1 MLNTDR
7 LCPGCMKDNSGESIC
22 SVCGYDSKKGN
33 PPDKLPARFIIR
45 DRYFVGKVLYS
56 DLSSTV
62 YLGFDM
68 IENKTVNIKEYFP
81 SLIAQRN
88 PDKTVFVVKD
98 NQFVFNEGIM
108 EFIEIN
114 KKLISF
120 PLSSLPATYAVFEEN
135 STAYAICEAVTGIS
149 LKSFLKR
156 NGGFLRWEQVRPLVL
171 PLIDTIKA
179 LHDISIIHGAISPDT
194 VIVCRDGKLRLTGIP
209 INTVKRKMRDCE
221 VSLGAQLYDGYSA
234 AEQYGI
240 TDNDI
245 GKYTDVYGICA
256 TIFTALI
263 GTVPPPADERIKAD
277 SLRVPSHFADE
288 LPRQVL
294 VSIANGMQVKPEVR
308 TQDIETLKNELI
320 YGETKENVRKSQR
333 AAAKNNTATKTPT
346 DEGKQKSSG
355 LKYAAIASGI
365 TAGLFVIMAVVL
377 IFTVFKDQIFKKD
390 INGNNSVPS
399 MPETASIG
407 DIDSDAV
414 ESKVLYPVPDL
425 RGKLYSEIADSDEC
439 KHLKVVI
446 KTKEYSSE
454 YERGQIC
461 AQSIQAG
468 ESAEHGALLELTISL
483 GSMEFRMPDISG
495 LSEEQAVIEL
505 LKLGLLY
512 DNIDITDEFDS
523 ESKPAIV
530 LRQEPA
536 RGETITAESKVIV
549 FVNSYKGDNN
559 SGNN

>member
-7 LCPGCMKDNSGESIC
+7 LCPGCMNDNSGESVC
-22 SVCGYDSKKGN
+22 PVCGYDSQKGN
-33 PPDKLPARFIIR
+33 PPYKLPARFIIR

-62 YLGFDM
+62 YLGFDI
-68 IENKTVNIKEYFP
+68 IENKIVNIKEYFP
-81 SLIAQRN
+81 SSIAQRN
-88 PDKTVFVVKD
+88 PDKTVFVTRD
-98 NQFVFNEGIM
+98 DQFVFNEGLM

-114 KKLISF
+114 KKLIGF

-156 NGGFLRWEQVRPLVL
+156 NGGFLRWEQIRPLIL
-171 PLIDTIKA
+171 PIIDTIKA
-179 LHDISIIHGAISPDT
+179 LHDISVIHGAISPDT
-194 VIVCRDGKLRLTGIP
+194 VVVCRDGKLRLTGIP
-209 INTVKRKMRDCE
+209 VNSVKQKRRDGE
-221 VSLGAQLYDGYSA
+221 ISLGAQLYDGYSS

-240 TDNDI
+240 INSDI

-263 GTVPPPADERIKAD
+263 GTVPPPANERIKSD
-277 SLRVPSHFADE
+277 SLTIPSHFADE

-294 VSIANGMQVKPEVR
+294 VSLANGMQVKPEGR

-320 YGETKENVRKSQR
+320 YGETKENTRKSQR
-333 AAAKNNTATKTPT
+333 AATKNNTAAKTPA
-346 DEGKQKSSG
+346 DGESKKPSG

-390 INGNNSVPS
+390 VNDNNSVPS

-407 DIDSDAV
+407 DIDSDAI
-414 ESKVLYPVPDL
+414 ESKILYPVPDL
-425 RGKLYSEIADSDEC
+425 RGKLYSEVVNSDEC
-439 KHLKVVI
+439 KHIKTVI
-446 KTKEYSSE
+446 KKKEYSSQ

-461 AQSIQAG
+461 SQSIQAG

-483 GSMEFRMPDISG
+483 GSKEFRMPDVSG

-530 LRQEPA
+530 LRQEPD

-549 FVNSYKGDNN
+549 FVNSYKGEGN
-559 SGNN
+559 SGN

>member
-7 LCPGCMKDNSGESIC
+7 LCPGCMKDNSSESVC
-22 SVCGYDSKKGN
+22 SACGYDSQKGN

-56 DLSSTV
+56 DLSSAV
-62 YLGFDM
+62 YLGFDI

-88 PDKTVFVVKD
+88 PDKTVFVVRD
-98 NQFVFNEGIM
+98 NQFVFSEGLM

-114 KKLISF
+114 KKLIDF

-135 STAYAICEAVTGIS
+135 STAYAICEPVTGIS

-179 LHDISIIHGAISPDT
+179 LHDISVTHGSISPDT
-194 VIVCRDGKLRLTGIP
+194 VFVCRDGKLRLIGIP
-209 INTVKRKMRDCE
+209 VNAVKSKRSDGE
-221 VSLGAQLYDGYSA
+221 ISLGTQLYDGYSA

-240 TDNDI
+240 IDSDI

-263 GTVPPPADERIKAD
+263 GTVPPPANERIKAD
-277 SLRVPSHFADE
+277 SLSVPSHFADE

-294 VSIANGMQVKPEVR
+294 VSLANGMQVKPEGR

-320 YGETKENVRKSQR
+320 YGETKENARKSQR
-333 AAAKNNTATKTPT
+333 AAAKNNTSAKTPS
-346 DEGKQKSSG
+346 DEKTQKSSG

-377 IFTVFKDQIFKKD
+377 IFTVFKDQIFKKE
-390 INGNNSVPS
+390 INDNNSVPS

-407 DIDSDAV
+407 DIDSDAI

-425 RGKLYSEIADSDEC
+425 RGKRYSEIANSDEC

-454 YERGQIC
+454 YERGEIC
-461 AQSIQAG
+461 SQSIQAG

-483 GSMEFRMPDISG
+483 GSMEFRMPDVSG
-495 LSEEQAVIEL
+495 LSKEQAMIEL

-512 DNIDITDEFDS
+512 DNIDVTDEFDS
-523 ESKPAIV
+523 ESIPAIV

-536 RGETITAESKVIV
+536 RGETITAESKVII
-549 FVNSYKGDNN
+549 FVNSYKGEDN
-559 SGNN
+559 SSD